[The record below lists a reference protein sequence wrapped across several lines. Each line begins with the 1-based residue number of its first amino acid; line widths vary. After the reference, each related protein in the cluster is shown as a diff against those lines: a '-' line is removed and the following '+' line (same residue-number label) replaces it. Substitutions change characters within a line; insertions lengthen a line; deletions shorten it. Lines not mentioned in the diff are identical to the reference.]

1 MKLLVLIIAVIIMSF
16 AESTHA
22 ESIEMQA
29 LNVPGYVD
37 QEYEQ
42 LKSMVDEIGV
52 TDDITDK
59 KIEMILDL
67 TERAPGLVDK
77 QVEIIQKKQKLFEL
91 WEIRDKLIVCMQKK
105 SRDCNKL
112 KQELKSKQLTLL
124 NSTPE
129 IDEAKFE
136 VTNLFIINKMKECS
150 NITREFFPEFRAI
163 VEVEFTI
170 DDQGRPLSAFINQ
183 DKSAVSHDLYMFPK
197 CVEHF
202 ARKLNF
208 TNSFQKIASF
218 SKNFIL

>member
-1 MKLLVLIIAVIIMSF
+1 MSF